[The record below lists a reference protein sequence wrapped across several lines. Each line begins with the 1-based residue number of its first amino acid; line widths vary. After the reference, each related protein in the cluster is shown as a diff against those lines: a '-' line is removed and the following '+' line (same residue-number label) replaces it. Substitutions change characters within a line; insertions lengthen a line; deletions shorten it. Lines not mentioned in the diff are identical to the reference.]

1 VLFSAGRLLSHSLFL
16 LTMLNTNTDRDLAAI
31 RQDLSEI
38 KQLLTALI
46 EQQKPTA
53 AKTTRRTSK

>member
-1 VLFSAGRLLSHSLFL
+1 
-16 LTMLNTNTDRDLAAI
+16 MLNTNTDRDLAAI
-31 RQDLSEI
+31 RQDLSDI

-46 EQQKPTA
+46 EQQKPTT